1 MSPTQE
7 ISTAISMVLPT
18 TVFALDLWTKPPHP
32 CVTILLIGTC
42 IHFPFSFTYHFC
54 SAVNMFHDRFDN
66 NMRRLDQSMQHVIST
81 LFSFALSGSIKYAA
95 LNLIVNARGIIL
107 LWKKDT
113 SNDGKR
119 WVAIM
124 YCVMLYTL
132 PMLYRGDVINF
143 FTAAISMFLGG
154 ILFVP

>member
-1 MSPTQE
+1 
-7 ISTAISMVLPT
+7 
-18 TVFALDLWTKPPHP
+18 
-32 CVTILLIGTC
+32 
-42 IHFPFSFTYHFC
+42 
-54 SAVNMFHDRFDN
+54 MFHDRLDN
-66 NMRRLDQSMQHVIST
+66 NIRRLDQSMQHVIST
-81 LFSFALSGSIKYAA
+81 MFSFALSGSIKYAA
-95 LNLIVNARGIIL
+95 LNLIVNARGIVL

-132 PMLYRGDVINF
+132 PMLYRGDAINF

-154 ILFVP
+154 ILFVPEYNSRFCAGWGHTVFHAVLMINTQALINSARKIKMQ